1 MNERPNDAEAD
12 AIPFKLPVS
21 WHFSEPFYPPIRL
34 SASSAEVT
42 ARWEN
47 RAATLWFPRLVI
59 VLTALLMA
67 LIYLTGKPCQ
77 IQRAVEPSP
86 PSVRHDGGAL

>member
-12 AIPFKLPVS
+12 AIPFKVPVS
-21 WHFSEPFYPPIRL
+21 WHLSGPFYPRIRL
-34 SASSAEVT
+34 SNSSVEVS

-47 RAATLWFPRLVI
+47 RAATQWFPRLVI

-67 LIYLTGKPCQ
+67 LIYLTGRPCRLQ
-77 IQRAVEPSP
+77 SPDEPSP
-86 PSVRHDGGAL
+86 QSVRHDGSAR